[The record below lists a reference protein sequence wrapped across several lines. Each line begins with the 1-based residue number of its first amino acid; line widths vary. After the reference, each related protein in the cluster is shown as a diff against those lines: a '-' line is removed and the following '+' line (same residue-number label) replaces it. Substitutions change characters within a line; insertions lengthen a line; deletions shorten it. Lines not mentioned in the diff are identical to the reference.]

1 VDACHAMPC
10 HAMLLG
16 HSCDKRTSCNF
27 VQFFYGIEYV
37 VCGCG
42 CGCVYLLSIYPCI
55 MSNVSL
61 R

>member
-1 VDACHAMPC
+1 MNAVPC

-27 VQFFYGIEYV
+27 VQVFYGIECV
-37 VCGCG
+37 V
-42 CGCVYLLSIYPCI
+42 VVVVVSNVSIYLCI